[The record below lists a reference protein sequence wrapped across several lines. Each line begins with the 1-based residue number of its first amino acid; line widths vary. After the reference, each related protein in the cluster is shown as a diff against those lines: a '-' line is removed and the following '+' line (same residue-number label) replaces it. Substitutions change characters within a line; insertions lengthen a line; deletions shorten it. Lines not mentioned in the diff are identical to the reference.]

1 MTDEGAPEVPGR
13 SPNVTGDHLRD
24 ANEQLTLNALRAQE
38 QIERSA
44 QRYQGLSEANQLLV
58 RKQHQL
64 RSLASQ
70 LTLVEQRERKRL
82 ATELHD
88 YLAQMIV
95 LGRLKIG
102 QARLR
107 ITPADSSLTP
117 LINDLDEIFTQALTY
132 TRTLMADL
140 SPTVLQQFGLP
151 TALTWLGDQM
161 SRHGLTVEV
170 RLPAEGMRLP
180 GDHATLLFQSVRE
193 LLLNVVKHA
202 ATNRALVTL
211 SYPDSATL
219 ILTVQDQGR
228 GFDTASL
235 EATTA
240 AEHFGIFSVR
250 ERMVAM
256 GGWLQ
261 MHSAVG
267 QGTTMTLGLPLAKAL
282 QSGHNHEEPIKPHL
296 LRGTAVGDA
305 SGVRRVLLVDD
316 HAMVRQGLRAILDK
330 YTDVT
335 IVGEAGNGLEAVAM
349 AAELTPDVIVMDINM
364 PQMDGIEATRQI
376 KAAQPDAMVIGL
388 SVNNS
393 AEVVDAMKR
402 AGAARFISKD
412 AAAEQLYDAMFNDD
426 SAGACSSGHST

>member
-193 LLLNVVKHA
+193 
-202 ATNRALVTL
+202 
-211 SYPDSATL
+211 
-219 ILTVQDQGR
+219 
-228 GFDTASL
+228 
-235 EATTA
+235 
-240 AEHFGIFSVR
+240 
-250 ERMVAM
+250 
-256 GGWLQ
+256 
-261 MHSAVG
+261 
-267 QGTTMTLGLPLAKAL
+267 
-282 QSGHNHEEPIKPHL
+282 
-296 LRGTAVGDA
+296 
-305 SGVRRVLLVDD
+305 
-316 HAMVRQGLRAILDK
+316 
-330 YTDVT
+330 
-335 IVGEAGNGLEAVAM
+335 
-349 AAELTPDVIVMDINM
+349 
-364 PQMDGIEATRQI
+364 
-376 KAAQPDAMVIGL
+376 
-388 SVNNS
+388 
-393 AEVVDAMKR
+393 
-402 AGAARFISKD
+402 
-412 AAAEQLYDAMFNDD
+412 
-426 SAGACSSGHST
+426 

>member
-1 MTDEGAPEVPGR
+1 MTDEDAPEDPGR
-13 SPNVTGDHLRD
+13 SPNVPGDHLRD

-140 SPTVLQQFGLP
+140 SPTILQQFGLP

-161 SRHGLTVEV
+161 SQHGLTVEV
-170 RLPAEGMRLP
+170 RLPPEGMRLTD
-180 GDHATLLFQSVRE
+180 DHATLLFQSVRE

-202 ATNRALVTL
+202 ATDRAIVAL
-211 SYPDSATL
+211 SIPDDASL

-228 GFDTASL
+228 GFETASL

-261 MHSAVG
+261 MHSVVG
-267 QGTTMTLGLPLAKAL
+267 QGTTMTLGLPLAKAF
-282 QSGHNHEEPIKPHL
+282 QSGHNRKEPIKPPL
-296 LRGTAVGDA
+296 LRGTAAGDA

-316 HAMVRQGLRAILDK
+316 HAMVRQGLRAILDR
-330 YTDVT
+330 YPDVR

-349 AAELTPDVIVMDINM
+349 AAELKPDVIVMDINM
-364 PQMDGIEATRQI
+364 PQMDGIEATKLI
-376 KAAQPDAMVIGL
+376 KEAQPDAMVIGI
-388 SVNNS
+388 SVNNI
-393 AEVVDAMKR
+393 AEVVEAMTR
-402 AGAARFISKD
+402 AGAATFISKD
-412 AAAEQLYDAMFNDD
+412 AAAEQLYDAMFDDD
-426 SAGACSSGHST
+426 SAG